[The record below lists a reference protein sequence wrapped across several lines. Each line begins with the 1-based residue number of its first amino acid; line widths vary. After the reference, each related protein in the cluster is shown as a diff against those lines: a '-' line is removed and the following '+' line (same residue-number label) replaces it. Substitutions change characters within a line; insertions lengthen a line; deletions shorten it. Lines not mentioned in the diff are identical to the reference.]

1 MGKVKKLAAA
11 ASALCLALCLSAAPA
26 FAVGNQEQ
34 QSAQE
39 KGATQTENLLAAAG
53 SYTVVASTTGGG
65 NVTVTAG
72 EETGASI
79 SAQEGTQVVVSPTL
93 PSGSY
98 LAQVRYAV
106 ASGASDAAG
115 AEAASGE
122 AAGAEAAGVEAA
134 GAQAAGAEAT
144 TQASYGTYT
153 AVTPNEQGQYAFT
166 MPAGNVSVMVDYV
179 SIVWDGTID
188 VTWYNTES
196 KVFHLQYPA
205 QFAGLA
211 AIVNGIFTAYP
222 TVTVV
227 DDEGTGTS
235 HEVPS
240 YAAYQKVMGVVFEDE
255 VAIGNNLYGEFA
267 TTYKLTDSQ
276 TEEFA
281 AAYAGTSDTDASSL
295 ARTDAISVVQRFVGD
310 AASVVAHV
318 SNSNG
323 SGGPNGQNLT
333 TTSDYWFGS
342 DDFDGKVVYL
352 EADLDFGGKKNVDG
366 TWNTSSPLFMPVSGQ
381 YCMLPGLEKTN
392 GYSKLSSSW
401 NGTLDGLGHSFKNVY
416 CERYASG
423 GNFGDSQSVGIVGR
437 IGNHDSDYSTYK
449 STSGA
454 DGNYPAVNP
463 TVRQIVLESG
473 YISARRSTAGI
484 VGKIGHTS
492 ATDLKD
498 GSTGGIVEYCINK
511 ATVVG
516 TDKKGIGG
524 IVGAPWNNGRVSNC
538 ANFGS
543 VSVLT
548 YGSGFIAGGVV
559 GRSEVTTSNCY
570 NVGTVFAGKEGSQ
583 YAEAIGTNNGG
594 AVWSNCYYLAGSDGN
609 TKNAGVYE
617 GTGTETVYSFGS
629 GSTDSDGTAVDYT
642 TLTADMLNGSEQ
654 SMWKDDTTGI
664 NAYDGVNYPVLYF
677 QVDDFNPNLT
687 YTITTQ
693 NPEEGGTFTASATS
707 APYAT
712 VITLSCTP
720 IAGYT
725 IDHYEVNGKTIT
737 GNSFAVEGD
746 SVVTAVFRELT
757 SATITLTNSDELD
770 YTLTATK
777 TGVIF
782 EDGYTVTVS
791 DYPVTSGDTVYE
803 GDVITYSATIKEGAV
818 PPKTTEGT
826 EGEKDPNKY
835 YTGEF
840 SYKTFY
846 SNTSAVSESSPYVIK
861 ESYTVTSTDVALKAA
876 VSNAKSTYKNWASE
890 ADTSWYDEENL
901 QANYTITT
909 AEQLA
914 GLAVLVNNDETF
926 KGVTFTLGNNISLEN
941 TDGTTGVRNWTPI
954 AYDESDAFKGTF
966 DGNGYSITNMTINNG
981 VSGSINLLRGLF
993 GSLDGATVKNLT
1005 VSGSITGAAGNT
1017 CGGLAALAT
1026 GASHITDCT
1035 VNVDITNKSTT
1046 TGGVV
1051 GKITGASEDSSAN
1064 TTSSTELDASET
1076 AGEGTNGALIAS
1088 CRVNAAISADGS
1100 SNTGVGGIVGEAN
1113 YASITNCFMQGSVQ
1127 SNTGNTTSK
1136 NNVGGIVG
1144 RGTAITISGCV
1155 NTAAVSSTI
1164 TSSNLG
1170 GIVGYIDAT
1179 SQNKISFVSSC
1190 VNQGTISGSAAYAA
1204 GIAGD
1209 VQGGCT
1215 IENCASVAS
1224 VSSDK
1229 TAAYAAGIAGYVTN
1243 DAKTTDT
1250 TLALVINNCYT
1261 AGSLSAKNT
1270 AALVGYYVNGVIT
1283 TTNDYYASD
1292 TATKAYAKKGS
1303 ASKAPSTPTA
1313 TSKTTDELKALAIT
1327 LGEDWSADTIGLNSG
1342 YPVPVVSRS
1351 ALLLGQRPLGVAQ
1364 GDANMNGS
1372 INIVDAQIAYD
1383 IAKGLYQDD
1392 SQYLQRYALAEVNGD
1407 TYVDATD
1414 AFAIQYYIHYGVF
1427 TNAVIA

>member
-1 MGKVKKLAAA
+1 MGKIKKLVAAV
-11 ASALCLALCLSAAPA
+11 SALCLALCLSAAPA

-34 QSAQE
+34 QSAQQ
-39 KGATQTENLLAAAG
+39 KGAAQTENVLAAAG

-65 NVTVTAG
+65 SVTVTAG

-106 ASGASDAAG
+106 ATSASEAAG
-115 AEAASGE
+115 AESASGE
-122 AAGAEAAGVEAA
+122 AAGAE
-134 GAQAAGAEAT
+134 AAGAEAT

-153 AVTPNEQGQYAFT
+153 AVAPNEQGQYAFT
-166 MPAGNVSVMVDYV
+166 MPAGNVSVMVDYI

-222 TVTVV
+222 TETVIE
-227 DDEGTGTS
+227 DEGTGAS

-240 YAAYQKVMGVVFEDE
+240 YAAYQKVMGVVFKDE
-255 VAIGNNLYGEFA
+255 VAVGNNLYGEFA
-267 TTYKLTDSQ
+267 ATYKLTDSQ

-352 EADLDFGGKKNVDG
+352 EQDLDFGGKKNADG

-392 GYSKLSSSW
+392 GYSKLSASW

-609 TKNAGVYE
+609 TKSAGVYE

-629 GSTDSDGTAVDYT
+629 GSTDSDGTAIDYT

-664 NAYDGVNYPVLYF
+664 NAYDGVNYPVLYY
-677 QVDDFNPNLT
+677 QVDDFNPDLT

-737 GNSFAVEGD
+737 GNSFAVEED

-757 SATITLTNSDELD
+757 SATFTLTNSDELD
-770 YTLTATK
+770 YMLTATK

-782 EDGYTVTVS
+782 KDGYTVMVS
-791 DYPVTSGDTVYE
+791 DYPVASGDTVYE
-803 GDVITYSATIKEGAV
+803 GDVITYNATIKEGAV
-818 PPKTTEGT
+818 P
-826 EGEKDPNKY
+826 DDVNKY

-846 SNTSAVSESSPYVIK
+846 SDTSAVSESSPYVIK

-876 VSNAKSTYKNWASE
+876 VSNAESTYKNWASE

-914 GLAVLVNNDETF
+914 GLAVLVNSGETF
-926 KGVTFTLGNNISLEN
+926 KDVTVTLGNNISLEN

-954 AYDESDAFKGTF
+954 GYDESDAFKGTF
-966 DGNGYSITNMTINNG
+966 NGNGYSITNMTINNG
-981 VSGSINLLRGLF
+981 VSGCINLLRGLF

-1026 GASHITDCT
+1026 GACCVTDCT
-1035 VNVDITNKSTT
+1035 VNVDITNASTT

-1051 GKITGASEDSSAN
+1051 GKATGTSEDSSEN

-1076 AGEGTNGALIAS
+1076 AGEGTSKALIAN
-1088 CRVNAAISADGS
+1088 CRVNTAISADGS
-1100 SNTGVGGIVGEAN
+1100 SNTGVGGIVGEASN
-1113 YASITNCFMQGSVQ
+1113 VCVSQCSVAGSVQ
-1127 SNTGNTTSK
+1127 SNTGSN

-1144 RGTAITISGCV
+1144 RGSAITITGCA

-1164 TSSNLG
+1164 TSSYLG
-1170 GIVGYIDAT
+1170 GIAGYVNGT
-1179 SQNKISFVSSC
+1179 SQDKISYVSSC
-1190 VNQGTISGSAAYAA
+1190 VNQGTISGSAYYAA
-1204 GIAGD
+1204 GITGNIE
-1209 VQGGCT
+1209 GGCT
-1215 IENCASVAS
+1215 LENCASVANIS
-1224 VSSDK
+1224 SSKTTACVAGMVGRVSNS
-1229 TAAYAAGIAGYVTN
+1229 
-1243 DAKTTDT
+1243 AKTTDT
-1250 TLALVINNCYT
+1250 TLALAINNCYA
-1261 AGSLSAKNT
+1261 AGSLSAKN
-1270 AALVGYYVNGVIT
+1270 AASMVGYYVNGVIT

-1303 ASKAPSTPTA
+1303 ASSAPSTLTA
-1313 TSKTTDELKALAIT
+1313 TSKTTDELKALAT
-1327 LGEDWSADTIGLNSG
+1327 ALGEDWCTDTIGLSSG
-1342 YPVPVVSRS
+1342 YPVPVAARS

-1372 INIVDAQIAYD
+1372 INIVDAQVAYD
-1383 IAKGLYQDD
+1383 IANGLYQDD

-1414 AFAIQYYIHYGVF
+1414 AFAIQYYVHQGSF
-1427 TNAVIA
+1427 VID